1 MSDRQARYRERNR
14 EKLRQKAAE
23 YRITNPEE
31 VKKAKDDYRKNNP
44 EQVAKSDKTYK
55 QTNKPQVNAKAR
67 ERYEKNKQ
75 KDMLK
80 PTEMPKFCS
89 IDGEAHRETEH
100 NSTYSFLRAYGLPPL
115 IRRSGLTTLEI
126 FEYLYRIPPGVIIVG
141 FVLNYDWEN
150 WLKDIPDDAYKFL
163 TGDMDMDI
171 QPGDAAEWEVVTK
184 TDKEGNTKILNNTI
198 LWEGYTISYFPKK
211 IFALSK
217 IGYTGKPWVRKILD
231 VWGYC
236 QSSFVKACIDWQVAT
251 QEEMA
256 EIEEGKGKRD
266 VFSWE
271 ELAYIT
277 KYNLWEL
284 EKMITLAENIFRGI
298 DDACRI
304 AELPIRPTGYDLY
317 GPGAIARKLLKKTGW
332 PNNLGRT
339 GIPTKAM
346 EDFLETIE
354 QAVDQQKEY
363 LKAFPII
370 ASYYGGRIE
379 SACTGRFK
387 KVYDYDLHSAYPS
400 AVVRLP
406 FFPGKMVWK
415 KFLHYE
421 GCMNWIKAKRPIGMV
436 YVMWSFPKGWNWY
449 PFPTRQKKY
458 HNVFY
463 PNNGQGWICTPE
475 LFAALD
481 SIEDA
486 EKYIKVYMTWTI
498 PGKYGFGGGER
509 PLPDNLKS
517 ETSKYIELM
526 YKVRAAIKKQQPGGQ
541 LALKLILNSMYGKLL
556 QQIGASLAKPGL
568 FHDLVASWIT
578 SWTRAMIYRGI
589 APHRKGKTIVSIQT
603 DGILTKKKLD
613 LKLSP
618 DLADWEFEELKDYRQ
633 LLPGLYDYNDGKGGR
648 KVRRRGMPK
657 TFEFEKAWE
666 TLHKPGEEYTV
677 RFKTFLGRR
686 LYLAQ
691 PYEYA
696 GEIYQWPCMEK
707 HFRPDLGAKR
717 GKKAI
722 PGQKHGDCYLQPG
735 QKENWLPPK
744 SNGMFGPGLP
754 FVLKF
759 EEANYIPVEDWEIEN
774 AKIQEHEDDSQM
786 FFRE

>member
-14 EKLRQKAAE
+14 EKLRQKAVE

-31 VKKAKDDYRKNNP
+31 VKAAKDKYRKNNP
-44 EQVAKSDKTYK
+44 EQVAKSDKQYK
-55 QTNKPQVNAKAR
+55 ETHRTEVNAKAR

-75 KDMLK
+75 KDMLQ
-80 PTEMPKFCS
+80 PTEIPKFCS
-89 IDGEAHRETEH
+89 IDGEAHRETEY

-163 TGDMDMDI
+163 TGDMDI

-236 QSSFVKACIDWQVAT
+236 QSSFVKACIDWQVASK
-251 QEEMA
+251 EEMD
-256 EIEEGKGKRD
+256 EIQKGKDKRD
-266 VFSWE
+266 VFTWA
-271 ELAYIT
+271 ELPYIT

-284 EKMITLAENIFRGI
+284 EKMIILAENIFKGI

-304 AELPIRPTGYDLY
+304 AELPIRPSGYDLY
-317 GPGAIARKLLKKTGW
+317 GPGAIARKLLKKTDW

-339 GIPTKAM
+339 AIPPSREEEFLRTVRKA
-346 EDFLETIE
+346 DS
-354 QAVDQQKEY
+354 QQQEY

-379 SACTGRFK
+379 AACTGRFK
-387 KVYDYDLHSAYPS
+387 RVYDYDLHSAYPS

-406 FFPGKMVWK
+406 FLPKKMTWK
-415 KFLHYE
+415 RFLDPL
-421 GCMNWIKAKRPIGMV
+421 GGLNWGRAKRPIGMF
-436 YVMWSFPKGWNWY
+436 YVRWQFPSGWNWY
-449 PFPTRQKKY
+449 PFPTRQKQLQ
-458 HNVFY
+458 NVFY
-463 PNNGQGWICTPE
+463 PQHGQGWICSPE
-475 LFAALD
+475 LFAVLD
-481 SIEDA
+481 CIEDA
-486 EKYIKVYMTWTI
+486 EKYLYIYEAWTI
-498 PGKYGFGGGER
+498 PGQYGYGGGEK
-509 PLPDNLKS
+509 PLPENMKS
-517 ETSKYIELM
+517 EASKHIEKM
-526 YKVRAAIKKQQPGGQ
+526 YNVRAAIKKQQPGAQ

-556 QQIGASLAKPGL
+556 QQVGASLSKPGL

-578 SWTRAMIYRGI
+578 SWTRAMIYRAI
-589 APHRKGKTIVSIQT
+589 SPYRKGKSIISIQT
-603 DGILTKKKLD
+603 DGILTKKKLE

-618 DLADWEFEELKDYRQ
+618 DLADWEYTELKDYRQ
-633 LLPGLYDYNDGKGGR
+633 LLPGLYDFYDVEKKER
-648 KVRRRGMPK
+648 IPRRRGMPK
-657 TFEFEKAWE
+657 TFDFEKAWA
-666 TLHKPGEEYTV
+666 TMFKPGTQYNV
-677 RFKTFLGRR
+677 RFQTFLGRR

-691 PYEYA
+691 PFEYEDML
-696 GEIYQWPCMEK
+696 YQWPCVEK
-707 HFRPDLGAKR
+707 NFRPDIGAKR
-717 GKKAI
+717 GKKKNAN
-722 PGQKHGDCYLQPG
+722 GKHGCRR
-735 QKENWLPPK
+735 K
-744 SNGMFGPGLP
+744 
-754 FVLKF
+754 
-759 EEANYIPVEDWEIEN
+759 
-774 AKIQEHEDDSQM
+774 KIKW
-786 FFRE
+786 